1 MRSLFEIDTKDYDIN
16 GTTVSRPSARGIII
30 KDGKLAM
37 IHSIKYDYYKFPGG
51 GIEKNEQRESAL
63 IREVLEETGLDVIPQ
78 TIKEYGMVHRI
89 QKGDYEDVFIQDNYY
104 YLCDVEDNVHEQ
116 KLDDYEKEEKK
127 VWLTDEGIKYAES
140 FFKIDNFYGREY
152 FEINRHVILAL
163 RAHALFA
170 KEKEYM
176 ISKDG
181 ELQLLD
187 GGSGR
192 MMPGVKLRGGQHQ
205 ALEMKEK
212 LKISQEN
219 RSMASI

>member
-51 GIEKNEQRESAL
+51 GIEKNEQKENAL

-116 KLDDYEKEEKK
+116 KLDDYEKEEKFTLEYVSPKQVIDANKACKSKEADQIMLERECK
-127 VWLTDEGIKYAES
+127 VIG
-140 FFKIDNFYGREY
+140 
-152 FEINRHVILAL
+152 ILA
-163 RAHALFA
+163 
-170 KEKEYM
+170 
-176 ISKDG
+176 
-181 ELQLLD
+181 
-187 GGSGR
+187 
-192 MMPGVKLRGGQHQ
+192 
-205 ALEMKEK
+205 
-212 LKISQEN
+212 QEGY
-219 RSMASI
+219 I

>member
-37 IHSIKYDYYKFPGG
+37 IHSIKYGYYKFPGG

-116 KLDDYEKEEKK
+116 KLDDYEKEEKFTLEYVSPKQVIDANKACASKEADQIMLERECK
-127 VWLTDEGIKYAES
+127 VIG
-140 FFKIDNFYGREY
+140 
-152 FEINRHVILAL
+152 ILA
-163 RAHALFA
+163 
-170 KEKEYM
+170 
-176 ISKDG
+176 
-181 ELQLLD
+181 
-187 GGSGR
+187 
-192 MMPGVKLRGGQHQ
+192 
-205 ALEMKEK
+205 
-212 LKISQEN
+212 QEGY
-219 RSMASI
+219 I

>member
-1 MRSLFEIDTKDYDIN
+1 MRSLFEIDAKDYDIN

-51 GIEKNEQRESAL
+51 GIEQNEQRESAL

-116 KLDDYEKEEKK
+116 KLDDYEKEEKFTLEYVSPKQVIDANKACASKEADQIMLERECK
-127 VWLTDEGIKYAES
+127 VIG
-140 FFKIDNFYGREY
+140 
-152 FEINRHVILAL
+152 ILA
-163 RAHALFA
+163 
-170 KEKEYM
+170 
-176 ISKDG
+176 
-181 ELQLLD
+181 
-187 GGSGR
+187 
-192 MMPGVKLRGGQHQ
+192 
-205 ALEMKEK
+205 
-212 LKISQEN
+212 QEGY
-219 RSMASI
+219 I

>member
-51 GIEKNEQRESAL
+51 GIEKNEQKESAL

-89 QKGDYEDVFIQDNYY
+89 QKGDYEDVFIQDNFY

-116 KLDDYEKEEKK
+116 KLDDYEKEEKFTLEYVSPKQVIDANKACASKEADQRRLERECK
-127 VWLTDEGIKYAES
+127 VIG
-140 FFKIDNFYGREY
+140 
-152 FEINRHVILAL
+152 ILA
-163 RAHALFA
+163 
-170 KEKEYM
+170 
-176 ISKDG
+176 
-181 ELQLLD
+181 
-187 GGSGR
+187 
-192 MMPGVKLRGGQHQ
+192 
-205 ALEMKEK
+205 
-212 LKISQEN
+212 QEGY
-219 RSMASI
+219 I

>member
-51 GIEKNEQRESAL
+51 GIEKNEQKESAL

-89 QKGDYEDVFIQDNYY
+89 QKGDYEDVFIQDNFY

-116 KLDDYEKEEKK
+116 KLDDYEKEEKFTLEYVSPKQVIDANKACKNKEADQIMLERECK
-127 VWLTDEGIKYAES
+127 VIG
-140 FFKIDNFYGREY
+140 
-152 FEINRHVILAL
+152 ILA
-163 RAHALFA
+163 
-170 KEKEYM
+170 
-176 ISKDG
+176 
-181 ELQLLD
+181 
-187 GGSGR
+187 
-192 MMPGVKLRGGQHQ
+192 
-205 ALEMKEK
+205 
-212 LKISQEN
+212 QEGY
-219 RSMASI
+219 I

>member
-51 GIEKNEQRESAL
+51 GIEKNEQKENAL

-89 QKGDYEDVFIQDNYY
+89 KKGDYEDVFIQDNYY

-116 KLDDYEKEEKK
+116 KLDDYEKEEKFTLEYVSPKQVIDANKACASKEADQIMLERECK
-127 VWLTDEGIKYAES
+127 VIG
-140 FFKIDNFYGREY
+140 
-152 FEINRHVILAL
+152 ILA
-163 RAHALFA
+163 R
-170 KEKEYM
+170 EVY
-176 ISKDG
+176 I
-181 ELQLLD
+181 
-187 GGSGR
+187 
-192 MMPGVKLRGGQHQ
+192 
-205 ALEMKEK
+205 
-212 LKISQEN
+212 
-219 RSMASI
+219 

>member
-51 GIEKNEQRESAL
+51 GIEKNEQKESAL

-116 KLDDYEKEEKK
+116 KLDDYEKEEKFTLEYVSPKQVIDANKACKSKEADQIMLERECK
-127 VWLTDEGIKYAES
+127 VIG
-140 FFKIDNFYGREY
+140 
-152 FEINRHVILAL
+152 ILA
-163 RAHALFA
+163 
-170 KEKEYM
+170 
-176 ISKDG
+176 
-181 ELQLLD
+181 
-187 GGSGR
+187 
-192 MMPGVKLRGGQHQ
+192 
-205 ALEMKEK
+205 
-212 LKISQEN
+212 QEGY
-219 RSMASI
+219 I

>member
-37 IHSIKYDYYKFPGG
+37 IHSTKYDYYKFPGG
-51 GIEKNEQRESAL
+51 GIEKNEQKENAL

-116 KLDDYEKEEKK
+116 KLDDYEKEEKFTLEYVSPKQVIDANKACKNKEADQIMLERECK
-127 VWLTDEGIKYAES
+127 VIGILTQEGYI
-140 FFKIDNFYGREY
+140 
-152 FEINRHVILAL
+152 
-163 RAHALFA
+163 
-170 KEKEYM
+170 
-176 ISKDG
+176 
-181 ELQLLD
+181 
-187 GGSGR
+187 
-192 MMPGVKLRGGQHQ
+192 
-205 ALEMKEK
+205 
-212 LKISQEN
+212 
-219 RSMASI
+219 

>member
-51 GIEKNEQRESAL
+51 GIEKNEQKENAL

-116 KLDDYEKEEKK
+116 KLDDYEKEEKFTLEYVSPKQVIDANKACASKEADQIMLERECK
-127 VWLTDEGIKYAES
+127 VIG
-140 FFKIDNFYGREY
+140 
-152 FEINRHVILAL
+152 ILA
-163 RAHALFA
+163 
-170 KEKEYM
+170 
-176 ISKDG
+176 
-181 ELQLLD
+181 
-187 GGSGR
+187 
-192 MMPGVKLRGGQHQ
+192 
-205 ALEMKEK
+205 
-212 LKISQEN
+212 QE
-219 RSMASI
+219 RYI

>member
-51 GIEKNEQRESAL
+51 GIEKNEQKENAL

-116 KLDDYEKEEKK
+116 KLDDYEKEEKFTLEYVSPKQVIDANKACKSKEADQIMLERECK
-127 VWLTDEGIKYAES
+127 VIGILTQEGYI
-140 FFKIDNFYGREY
+140 
-152 FEINRHVILAL
+152 
-163 RAHALFA
+163 
-170 KEKEYM
+170 
-176 ISKDG
+176 
-181 ELQLLD
+181 
-187 GGSGR
+187 
-192 MMPGVKLRGGQHQ
+192 
-205 ALEMKEK
+205 
-212 LKISQEN
+212 
-219 RSMASI
+219 

>member
-1 MRSLFEIDTKDYDIN
+1 MIEIDTKDYDIN

-51 GIEKNEQRESAL
+51 GIEKNEQKESAL

-116 KLDDYEKEEKK
+116 KLDDYEKEEKFTLEYVSPKQVIDANKACASKEADQIMLERECK
-127 VWLTDEGIKYAES
+127 VIG
-140 FFKIDNFYGREY
+140 
-152 FEINRHVILAL
+152 ILA
-163 RAHALFA
+163 
-170 KEKEYM
+170 
-176 ISKDG
+176 
-181 ELQLLD
+181 
-187 GGSGR
+187 
-192 MMPGVKLRGGQHQ
+192 
-205 ALEMKEK
+205 
-212 LKISQEN
+212 QEGY
-219 RSMASI
+219 I

>member
-16 GTTVSRPSARGIII
+16 GTTVSSPSARGIII

-51 GIEKNEQRESAL
+51 GIEKNEQKENAL

-116 KLDDYEKEEKK
+116 KLDDYEKEEKFTLEYVSPKQVIDANKACKSKEADQIMLERECK
-127 VWLTDEGIKYAES
+127 VIGILTQEGYI
-140 FFKIDNFYGREY
+140 
-152 FEINRHVILAL
+152 
-163 RAHALFA
+163 
-170 KEKEYM
+170 
-176 ISKDG
+176 
-181 ELQLLD
+181 
-187 GGSGR
+187 
-192 MMPGVKLRGGQHQ
+192 
-205 ALEMKEK
+205 
-212 LKISQEN
+212 
-219 RSMASI
+219 

>member
-51 GIEKNEQRESAL
+51 GIEKNEQKESAL

-89 QKGDYEDVFIQDNYY
+89 QKGDYEDVFIQDNFY

-116 KLDDYEKEEKK
+116 KLDDYEKEEKFTLEYVSPKQVIDANKACASKEADQIMLERECK
-127 VWLTDEGIKYAES
+127 VIG
-140 FFKIDNFYGREY
+140 
-152 FEINRHVILAL
+152 ILA
-163 RAHALFA
+163 
-170 KEKEYM
+170 
-176 ISKDG
+176 
-181 ELQLLD
+181 
-187 GGSGR
+187 
-192 MMPGVKLRGGQHQ
+192 
-205 ALEMKEK
+205 
-212 LKISQEN
+212 QEGY
-219 RSMASI
+219 I

>member
-51 GIEKNEQRESAL
+51 GIEKNEQKESAL

-116 KLDDYEKEEKK
+116 KLDDYEKEEKFTLEYVSPKQVIDANKACKNKEADQIMLERECK
-127 VWLTDEGIKYAES
+127 VIG
-140 FFKIDNFYGREY
+140 
-152 FEINRHVILAL
+152 ILA
-163 RAHALFA
+163 
-170 KEKEYM
+170 
-176 ISKDG
+176 
-181 ELQLLD
+181 
-187 GGSGR
+187 
-192 MMPGVKLRGGQHQ
+192 
-205 ALEMKEK
+205 
-212 LKISQEN
+212 QEGY
-219 RSMASI
+219 I

>member
-51 GIEKNEQRESAL
+51 GIEKNEQKESAL

-116 KLDDYEKEEKK
+116 KLDDYEKEEKFTLEYVSPKQVIDANKACASKEADQIMLERECK
-127 VWLTDEGIKYAES
+127 VMG
-140 FFKIDNFYGREY
+140 
-152 FEINRHVILAL
+152 ILA
-163 RAHALFA
+163 
-170 KEKEYM
+170 
-176 ISKDG
+176 
-181 ELQLLD
+181 
-187 GGSGR
+187 
-192 MMPGVKLRGGQHQ
+192 
-205 ALEMKEK
+205 
-212 LKISQEN
+212 QEGY
-219 RSMASI
+219 I

>member
-30 KDGKLAM
+30 KEGKLAM

-51 GIEKNEQRESAL
+51 GIEKNEQKESAL

-116 KLDDYEKEEKK
+116 KLDDYEKEEKFTLEYVSPKQVIDANKACKSKEADQIMLERECK
-127 VWLTDEGIKYAES
+127 VIGILTQEGYI
-140 FFKIDNFYGREY
+140 
-152 FEINRHVILAL
+152 
-163 RAHALFA
+163 
-170 KEKEYM
+170 
-176 ISKDG
+176 
-181 ELQLLD
+181 
-187 GGSGR
+187 
-192 MMPGVKLRGGQHQ
+192 
-205 ALEMKEK
+205 
-212 LKISQEN
+212 
-219 RSMASI
+219 

>member
-51 GIEKNEQRESAL
+51 GIEKNEQKENAL

-89 QKGDYEDVFIQDNYY
+89 QKGDYEDIFIQDNYY

-116 KLDDYEKEEKK
+116 KLDDYEKEEKFTLEYVSPKQVIDANKACASKEADQIMLERECK
-127 VWLTDEGIKYAES
+127 VIG
-140 FFKIDNFYGREY
+140 
-152 FEINRHVILAL
+152 ILA
-163 RAHALFA
+163 R
-170 KEKEYM
+170 EGY
-176 ISKDG
+176 I
-181 ELQLLD
+181 
-187 GGSGR
+187 
-192 MMPGVKLRGGQHQ
+192 
-205 ALEMKEK
+205 
-212 LKISQEN
+212 
-219 RSMASI
+219 

>member
-51 GIEKNEQRESAL
+51 GIEKNEQKENAL

-116 KLDDYEKEEKK
+116 KLDDYEKEEKFTLEYVSPKQVIDANKACKNKEADQIMLERECK
-127 VWLTDEGIKYAES
+127 VIGILTQEGYI
-140 FFKIDNFYGREY
+140 
-152 FEINRHVILAL
+152 
-163 RAHALFA
+163 
-170 KEKEYM
+170 
-176 ISKDG
+176 
-181 ELQLLD
+181 
-187 GGSGR
+187 
-192 MMPGVKLRGGQHQ
+192 
-205 ALEMKEK
+205 
-212 LKISQEN
+212 
-219 RSMASI
+219 